1 MEAFVESMMQT
12 LGPFGIALLMFLEN
26 VFPPIPSELI
36 MPLAGYLAT
45 SGDMNIFVVII
56 AGTVGSLLGTLPW
69 YYLGKR
75 LGHEGV
81 RRLATRHGRWLTM
94 HPSDVDAAS
103 ERFKR
108 HGKTSVLVGRL
119 IPTVRTLISVP
130 AGVAA
135 MPIGQFLLYSTIG
148 TFVWTTALALAG
160 YLLGQAYE
168 TVADYVDP
176 VSTGVLVILIGVYL
190 YRVATFKEEA
200 TG

>member
-1 MEAFVESMMQT
+1 MEAFVESMMQK
-12 LGPFGIALLMFLEN
+12 LGSFGIGLLMFLEN

-45 SGDMNIFVVII
+45 RGDMNIALVIV
-56 AGTVGSLLGTLPW
+56 AGTVGSLVGTLPW

-75 LGHEGV
+75 LGHDGV
-81 RRLATRHGRWLTM
+81 RRFAARHGRWLTM

-108 HGKTSVLVGRL
+108 HGNASVLVGRL

-130 AGVAA
+130 AGVAN
-135 MPIGQFLLYSTIG
+135 MPMGRFLLFSTVG
-148 TFVWTTALALAG
+148 TFVWTTASAMAG

-168 TVADYVDP
+168 TVSHYVDP
-176 VSTGVLVILIGVYL
+176 ISTAVLVGLVGVYV
-190 YRVATFKEEA
+190 YRVMTFKEERA
-200 TG
+200 